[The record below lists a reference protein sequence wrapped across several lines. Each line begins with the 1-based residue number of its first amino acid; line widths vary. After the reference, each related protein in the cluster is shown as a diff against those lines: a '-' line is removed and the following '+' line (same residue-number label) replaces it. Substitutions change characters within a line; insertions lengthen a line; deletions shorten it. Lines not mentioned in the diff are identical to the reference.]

1 MTGVRKNGG
10 RGREPCRRAGDG
22 RQKQGRTAA
31 PALPCREA
39 GPTATG
45 MPRTGGAGRNARRA
59 PYSPCHAV
67 IVVAAVVAAL
77 CAAPDAAVW
86 ADHPATSCVLR
97 VSGET
102 RPVTYLGEPRQNP
115 DGTYYPGDAF
125 HYVFR
130 WSEQSGDP
138 GGCSVR
144 APLLETG
151 RLQLDH
157 RAIWV
162 DSDGREDRRAPLE
175 HRDLD
180 PSVAFLASTDFYAG
194 RTVASCKE
202 VFAKPG
208 ESRTWRYDRW
218 AVYDRIFLTKDTDR
232 LTEFEE
238 TLKPRGYGGEPAWGW
253 WTDRI
258 DTRSRH
264 VQDLPYCPW
273 AKYKGGSV
281 RGGIIPEDQKLND
294 TTAGLPGVPP
304 HMRPYGGGIFY
315 ATTHGWGITTGANA
329 SHAHLVATPADPG
342 STEWFEERVR
352 AACGGLGA
360 RSGCVYGTA
369 EVRPDRG
376 VCVSDVVDSYARLL
390 DAWHKRLPP
399 YDVRGGDGD
408 RVEPPPPPPPGYPA
422 GSWAHLLSNRSYA
435 FTTDAAPPGMHPE
448 AYEAAAGG
456 GACAGPAADGA
467 KLELAAS
474 GHYWT
479 PQHRANGIPVRG
491 LEEVSRDEGPPL
503 QDGGL
508 SIVLTKPPL
517 RHAEGYDAKN
527 LDGTYYHGDPIY
539 VRHEPSWKWKDERS
553 AHVSFETHRLPPATL
568 PVIDEF
574 DCPPQSSPADK
585 NVTSAPILHAV
596 TPPCGHTVK
605 ADSPPW
611 LAERIWFG
619 NGDGL
624 TVRTAGASRGY
635 GTYEFAY
642 NMTAHNLGK
651 QVADAANSTEAEVVP
666 YEPSYETVYSYPV
679 LADAR
684 EYAFDDRHGIAM
696 KYGGSWQED
705 VLHPMRRSFI
715 NGWDGT
721 GGGHDPYAYNS
732 FGQDHVLG
740 TGRNSSPDRTAL
752 EHAQGTQTAMF
763 VQGGHGTI
771 LFEWPVS
778 GWVFS
783 AHNQT
788 AVGEPVVAAATAA
801 AAKAAVNE
809 NVTSR
814 LRIYSADFAG
824 RDTLLYET
832 AMRYPEMPFSKR
844 VTVQSVDH
852 AGAIQAA
859 DDVMLR
865 VTPYAELGAEYLTDY
880 IRDKIA
886 WDTGDSI
893 IAQAVLND
901 THPMTQEWH
910 ASGGLVNATV
920 LRTSVHFGD
929 TAMQN
934 GTGLPFSGR
943 LADLHELAEHPEALR
958 LTAPY
963 DLGLSVLA
971 PTSLHVA
978 INGSGE
984 HAIHHKYYSFGGS
997 ETVSINAQKDNPAD
1011 ISREPGRIII
1021 RQPENFGIIKHV
1033 EINGTLL
1040 QQPCPTGCTVTSQP
1054 DTALGIVLYNEW
1066 GGEAHGAANAPSAL
1080 GAPRPDEPRWWL
1092 VGLVASLLAFSY
1104 AIHRK
1109 VTAAK
1114 EP

>member
-1 MTGVRKNGG
+1 MTGVRKDGG
-10 RGREPCRRAGDG
+10 RDAGRAGADNG
-22 RQKQGRTAA
+22 RRRPGRTVA
-31 PALPCREA
+31 PAPPCREP
-39 GPTATG
+39 GPVVTG
-45 MPRTGGAGRNARRA
+45 MPRTGGAVRTARRA
-59 PYSPCHAV
+59 PRVPSHAV
-67 IVVAAVVAAL
+67 IMVMAAVVAAS
-77 CAAPDAAVW
+77 CAAQDAAVW
-86 ADHPATSCVLR
+86 ADHSATGCILR

-115 DGTYYPGDAF
+115 DNTYYPGDAF
-125 HYVFR
+125 HYLFR
-130 WSEQSGDP
+130 WSEQSDDP
-138 GGCSVR
+138 AGCSVR
-144 APLLETG
+144 PPLLETS

-157 RAIWV
+157 RAVWTGP
-162 DSDGREDRRAPLE
+162 DGREDRRAPLT

-180 PSVAFLASTDFYAG
+180 PSAAFLASTDFYAG
-194 RTVASCKE
+194 RAVASCKE
-202 VFAKPG
+202 MFTKPG
-208 ESRTWRYDRW
+208 ESHTWRYDRW
-218 AVYDRIFLTKDTDR
+218 VVYDKVFLTKDTDR
-232 LTEFEE
+232 LTEFEK
-238 TLKPRGYGGEPAWGW
+238 TLKSKGYGGEPAWGW

-258 DTRSRH
+258 DTKSRH

-273 AKYKGGSV
+273 AKYKGGNIK
-281 RGGIIPEDQKLND
+281 GGVIPADQKLND
-294 TTAGLPGVPP
+294 TAAGLPAAPP
-304 HMRPYGGGIFY
+304 HMKPYGGGIFY
-315 ATTHGWGITTGANA
+315 VTTHGWGITTGAGA
-329 SHAHLVATPADPG
+329 PHAHLVATPADPG

-352 AACGGLGA
+352 EACGGLGA

-376 VCVSDVVDSYARLL
+376 VCVSDAVDSYARLL

-399 YDVRGGDGD
+399 YDIQDGDGD
-408 RVEPPPPPPPGYPA
+408 RAEPPPPPPGYPA
-422 GSWAHLLSNRSYA
+422 DSWAHLLSNRSYA
-435 FTTDAAPPGMHPE
+435 FTMDTVPPGMPPE
-448 AYEAAAGG
+448 AYRVSAGG
-456 GACAGPAADGA
+456 DACAGPATDGA
-467 KLELAAS
+467 KLELTAS

-491 LEEVSRDEGPPL
+491 LEEVSVDRGPSL

-508 SIVLTKPPL
+508 SIILTKPPL
-517 RHAEGYDAKN
+517 HHAEGYDAKN
-527 LDGTYYHGDPIY
+527 LDGTYYHGDPVY

-553 AHVSFETHRLPPATL
+553 AHVSFETHRLPSVTL

-574 DCPPQSSPADK
+574 DCPSPPPPPADG
-585 NVTSAPILHAV
+585 NGTAAPAPHAAV
-596 TPPCGHTVK
+596 PPCEHTVK
-605 ADSPPW
+605 VVSPPW
-611 LAERIWFG
+611 LAEILWFG

-624 TVRTAGASRGY
+624 TVRTAGISHDF

-696 KYGGSWQED
+696 RYGGSWQD
-705 VLHPMRRSFI
+705 DMLHPMRRSFI
-715 NGWDGT
+715 NGWAGT
-721 GGGHDPYAYNS
+721 GGGHDPYAYNQ
-732 FGQDHVLG
+732 FGQDHVLDA
-740 TGRNSSPDRTAL
+740 GRNSSPDHTAL

-783 AHNQT
+783 AYNQT
-788 AVGEPVVAAATAA
+788 AAGEPAATATA
-801 AAKAAVNE
+801 VATAKAAVNE
-809 NVTSR
+809 NVTSH
-814 LRIYSADFAG
+814 LQVYSTDFAG

-852 AGAIQAA
+852 TGAVQTA
-859 DDVMLR
+859 DDITLR
-865 VTPYAELGAEYLTDY
+865 VMPYAELGAEYLTGY

-886 WDTGDSI
+886 WDTGDPI
-893 IAQAVLND
+893 IAQAILDD
-901 THPMTQEWH
+901 THPMAQEWH
-910 ASGGLVNATV
+910 ASGGVINATV

-929 TAMQN
+929 ITPQN

-943 LADLHELAEHPEALR
+943 LADLHELAERPEMLR

-971 PTSLHVA
+971 PTSLHIA
-978 INGSGE
+978 INGSAE
-984 HAIHHKYYSFGGS
+984 RAIHHKYYSFGGS

-1011 ISREPGRIII
+1011 VSREPGRIII

-1033 EINGTLL
+1033 EINGTRLL
-1040 QQPCPTGCTVTSQP
+1040 QSCPTGCIVSFQS
-1054 DTALGIVLYNEW
+1054 DAVLDIVLYNEW
-1066 GGEAHGAANAPSAL
+1066 GGEAHSTVNTSSMFD
-1080 GAPRPDEPRWWL
+1080 APRPDEPRWQI
-1092 VGLVASLLAFSY
+1092 VGLVASLLVVSY
-1104 AIHRK
+1104 ATYRK
-1109 VTAAK
+1109 ITTVK
-1114 EP
+1114 KP